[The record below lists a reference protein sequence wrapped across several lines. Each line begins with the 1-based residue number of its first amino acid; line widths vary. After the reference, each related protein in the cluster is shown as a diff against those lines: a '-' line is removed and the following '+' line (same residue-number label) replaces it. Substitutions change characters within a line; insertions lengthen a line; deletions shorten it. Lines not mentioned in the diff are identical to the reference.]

1 MWLIGPDSQHLN
13 IQEPCLAKLK
23 DALQIGGIDCQVLQP
38 VGEDLVVLL
47 GVGVG
52 FLKFWGYLGEIP
64 AVRILP
70 KPSLIGMHS
79 QRNKSI
85 ATIQHQI
92 VIL

>member
-1 MWLIGPDSQHLN
+1 MWLIGPDSQRLN

-52 FLKFWGYLGEIP
+52 FLKFWGYLGEIL

-70 KPSLIGMHS
+70 KH
-79 QRNKSI
+79 R
-85 ATIQHQI
+85 
-92 VIL
+92 